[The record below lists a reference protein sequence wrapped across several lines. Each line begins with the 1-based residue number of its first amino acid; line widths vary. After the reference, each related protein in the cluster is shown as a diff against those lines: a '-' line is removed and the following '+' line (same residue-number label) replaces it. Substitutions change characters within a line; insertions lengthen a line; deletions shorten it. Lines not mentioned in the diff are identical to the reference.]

1 MTRTSSRSNF
11 QHLLSTLVLLS
22 VVASTFALYAIPPR
36 AHAETVTYST
46 PGSLEFEVPAYET
59 LTVRVWGGGAGAY
72 GWPENTAE
80 DGEQSSFDSSVI
92 ANGGTASSTASAPGG
107 TASGGGTNTTGGDG
121 ETYTSAPSP
130 GDFSGGEGGDSPNG
144 GTGGLSGTSGGDAGS
159 NGNAPGGG
167 GGGGGYT
174 VQCFSVDSV
183 GTLPGGGA
191 GGYSEKSYS
200 PGDLTPGSS
209 VPVVVGAGGSGAEG
223 ADQSSDFCSPIIYGE
238 GGDGADGRVEI
249 TYTPAATQTEPDA
262 PANLVTTS
270 TVAAVL
276 LNWTAP
282 ESSGDSNLETYGV
295 WRHTSPF
302 SATSSAT
309 LIASIATTSTS
320 YTDSTA
326 VHGIAYYYGVTA
338 VNAEGESDFSNQ
350 RASGSNSGR
359 IIRLKGAVRLRG
371 GVHLR

>member
-1 MTRTSSRSNF
+1 
-11 QHLLSTLVLLS
+11 
-22 VVASTFALYAIPPR
+22 
-36 AHAETVTYST
+36 
-46 PGSLEFEVPAYET
+46 
-59 LTVRVWGGGAGAY
+59 
-72 GWPENTAE
+72 
-80 DGEQSSFDSSVI
+80 
-92 ANGGTASSTASAPGG
+92 
-107 TASGGGTNTTGGDG
+107 
-121 ETYTSAPSP
+121 
-130 GDFSGGEGGDSPNG
+130 
-144 GTGGLSGTSGGDAGS
+144 LSGTSGGDAGS

-174 VQCFSVDSV
+174 VQCFSVDPV
-183 GTLPGGGA
+183 GTLP
-191 GGYSEKSYS
+191 
-200 PGDLTPGSS
+200 
-209 VPVVVGAGGSGAEG
+209 
-223 ADQSSDFCSPIIYGE
+223 
-238 GGDGADGRVEI
+238 GDGADGRVEI